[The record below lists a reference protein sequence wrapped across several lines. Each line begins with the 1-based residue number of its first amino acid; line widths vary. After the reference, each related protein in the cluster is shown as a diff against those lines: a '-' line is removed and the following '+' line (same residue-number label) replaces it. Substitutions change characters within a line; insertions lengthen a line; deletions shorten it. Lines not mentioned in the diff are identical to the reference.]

1 MTERRR
7 AMPLPLLL
15 AAGTAALALSACRGA
30 DDPGPAAETEPVA
43 ADPAA
48 APSKEPV
55 ASIIRPDVA
64 PDPVVDLPPEPLR
77 LTLTF
82 PQGSALTED
91 AERQLAALVES
102 DAVAEGWPIVLR
114 GHSDAGGSDA
124 ANLRVSR
131 RRAETVADWL
141 VDRGIERERL
151 RILAF
156 GEQNPV
162 APNARP
168 DATPDEAGRAR
179 NRRVEILVAPDAET
193 PAEQESVVEDMAGE
207 GADSAPAPAR

>member
-1 MTERRR
+1 MTERRP

-15 AAGTAALALSACRGA
+15 AAGTAALALSACRGP
-30 DDPGPAAETEPVA
+30 DDLGSAAETEPVA

-141 VDRGIERERL
+141 VERGIERERL

-179 NRRVEILVAPDAET
+179 NRRVEILVAPGGE
-193 PAEQESVVEDMAGE
+193 PPGEQESVVEDMAGE
-207 GADSAPAPAR
+207 AADSAPAPAR